1 MIPDSSDTT
10 VSPIQR
16 HLATLSGEA
25 RSPAADAARGALVE
39 LAAERMRALAQRMLA
54 GAPQARRWMETDDV
68 VQNAMIRLYRALG
81 GVIPNDPQHFARLA
95 ALQVR
100 RELID
105 VTRRLRSP
113 ESFAAN
119 HDTNVITDGRLWVDG
134 SAADDSDA
142 PARLAEWTR
151 FHETVEALTEDD
163 RNLFGMVWYL
173 GMTQDEIAA
182 LLGCSSRTVRRRWD
196 EAKRA
201 FTSAFQAE
209 PPE

>member
-201 FTSAFQAE
+201 FTSACQAE